1 MTTKRSYKEDKSCA
15 YLGSAWQGGDV
26 IAFVMEME
34 GLDFLGDVKK
44 LSSGLKPPASLLD
57 IIRALQSKTLF
68 SQDSISPPKLL

>member
-1 MTTKRSYKEDKSCA
+1 M
-15 YLGSAWQGGDV
+15 

-57 IIRALQSKTLF
+57 IIRALQSKILF